1 MSDHFAGLVDK
12 GLYNHFFQ
20 ILNRS
25 DETVIETQF
34 KITFTEERY
43 SAQCISE
50 IFGLIRNSLF

>member
-1 MSDHFAGLVDK
+1 MSDHK
-12 GLYNHFFQ
+12 RLYNHFFQ

-43 SAQCISE
+43 STQCISE